1 MCTVAAVKIAQKQH
15 AVPDAE
21 YRALLAAEFGAAS
34 CRELTDSQRSSLRRM
49 LSAARSNRD
58 DMSAMERK
66 IWALWYEL
74 KPTLPEQRRTVNYL
88 LGICSRA
95 AGRSDRA
102 PRLSLLDPR
111 EQYKAIEALK
121 QMVDSADPVPF

>member
-1 MCTVAAVKIAQKQH
+1 MCTIAAVKIAQKQH

-21 YRALLAAEFGAAS
+21 YRRLLDREFGAAS

-49 LSAARSNRD
+49 LAGHNANRD

-74 KPTLPEQRRTVNYL
+74 KPALPEPRRTFNYL
-88 LGICSRA
+88 LGVCSRA
-95 AGRSDRA
+95 AGRAHRA
-102 PRLSLLDPR
+102 ARLSELDPR

-121 QMVDSADPVPF
+121 QMVDAADPVPF